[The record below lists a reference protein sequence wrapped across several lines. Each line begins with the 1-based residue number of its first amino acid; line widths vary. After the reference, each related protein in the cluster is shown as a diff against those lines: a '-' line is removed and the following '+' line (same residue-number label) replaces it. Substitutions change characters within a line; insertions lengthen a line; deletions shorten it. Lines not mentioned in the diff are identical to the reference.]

1 VHDERAHNAHRFNA
15 PPLEGNMKKLLL
27 TCASMALL
35 AGPAFAQETQ
45 ADPSLV
51 VTDATIKRILTR
63 ESILVTTLV
72 TARATINSAPEKF
85 AESMVTANQSNA
97 GNTACGNCAEKDDL
111 ITGSGTNNSGIISM
125 NQASGNNSNQGTIV
139 SVAIDADDDEG
150 PPDEDAP
157 GHVGFA
163 HASAAATQSQSRN
176 NIDTVNLI
184 YRDAVITNSLNSNTG
199 LVYANQSSGNMNNQ
213 LNTLSLA
220 FSLASSGVALSE
232 AALGQFNTN
241 GRVGESTST
250 NSTVGINKLS
260 RIANS
265 LNDNVGIFGVNQS
278 SGNMANQ
285 ANIVS
290 VAAIGTNLPTF

>member
-1 VHDERAHNAHRFNA
+1 
-15 PPLEGNMKKLLL
+15 MKKLLL
-27 TCASMALL
+27 TCATMALL
-35 AGPAFAQETQ
+35 AGPAFAQETSPN
-45 ADPSLV
+45 DPNLV
-51 VTDATIKRILTR
+51 VRDVTVKRILNV
-63 ESILVTTLV
+63 ESILVSTLV
-72 TARATINSAPEKF
+72 SARATITSAPEKF
-85 AESMVTANQSNA
+85 AESMVTANQA
-97 GNTACGNCAEKDDL
+97 NTNNKACGNCAEKEDL
-111 ITGSGTNNSGIISM
+111 ITASGNNNSGIISM

-139 SVAIDADDDEG
+139 SVAIDANDDGG
-150 PPDEDAP
+150 PPDEEAP

-163 HASAAATQSQSRN
+163 HASAAATQSQSGS

-184 YRDAVITNSLNSNTG
+184 YRDSIITNSLNSNTG

-220 FSLASSGVALSE
+220 FSLAGSGVALSE
-232 AALGQFNTN
+232 AALGQFNTG

-250 NSTVGINKLS
+250 GSNVGINKLS
-260 RIANS
+260 RINNS

-278 SGNMANQ
+278 SGNMGNQ